1 MRPSCLRPIFRSSEV
16 CPAGQAIGS
25 RWIASDDTGLSAS
38 LASWILV
45 FVESVR
51 GLTCREASLSSCHAR
66 SLSPRY
72 VPVWA
77 RSMNAKVRS
86 LQYLASM

>member
-1 MRPSCLRPIFRSSEV
+1 MTR
-16 CPAGQAIGS
+16 
-25 RWIASDDTGLSAS
+25 GLSAS

-45 FVESVR
+45 GFVESVR

-66 SLSPRY
+66 SLSPRD